1 MHIKQ
6 LTIQNYKSFMQA
18 SITFMPGV
26 NIITGRNNSGKTALL
41 EAASLVPRNKPH
53 RSIRTGTNRP
63 NSAFLATI
71 ALSIGDIERVIKA
84 SRTGEQFQLPIQQQT
99 EGVALNPATLWHT
112 ALKRGYWEIQA
123 EFKHKKTSEMSG
135 QNIQRPMATSQG
147 YITLH
152 CDKTTGEV
160 ALLGSTATPVNNL
173 GATLIQEF
181 TRNTYAFKAERLNIG
196 CYGFGTSIDLSP
208 DASNLPE
215 VLHVLQSENPS
226 RFERYNK
233 LIQRIFPQVRAVR
246 SRPVANN
253 QLEIVIWPI
262 EPATER
268 SDLAIPLTESGTGI
282 GQALAILY
290 VIISSQSPR
299 TIIIDEPNS
308 FLHPG
313 ASRTLLEIL
322 REHPQHQYII
332 STHSPETISASEPTT
347 IHIIKNTDGISD
359 VVAIDPAK
367 VGDLQSLLL
376 ETGSRLSDVFGADN
390 VLWVEGPTE
399 QACFPKIIRGIL
411 RRPISG
417 VSVLGVLQTGDF
429 DSKTNASNAFRI
441 YSRLTGQG
449 NALLPPA
456 IAFVFDRE
464 LRSEQDRTGLMKLGK
479 DRIFF
484 LSRRTYENYLLH
496 AGAIA
501 AILTSEASLEI
512 SQLEPGKIQE
522 FLDAHVADKKYY
534 QHSANKDPVA
544 DVDAPLLL
552 QDLFYAF
559 SEDKLRYN
567 KIQHSIAL
575 TDWLIENH
583 PEQLREISD
592 LIRKILDTHPASKTS
607 S

>member
-1 MHIKQ
+1 MHLKQ
-6 LTIQNYKSFMQA
+6 LIIKNYKGFLQS
-18 SITFMPGV
+18 SIAFSPGI

-41 EAASLVPRNKPH
+41 EAASLVPRSNPH
-53 RSIRTGTNRP
+53 RSIRA
-63 NSAFLATI
+63 SAAQPDSTFLATI
-71 ALSIGDIERVIKA
+71 AIDTADIVRAINASLEEESFLLPFWKQSEEDPSNPSIVWR
-84 SRTGEQFQLPIQQQT
+84 
-99 EGVALNPATLWHT
+99 T
-112 ALKRGYWEIQA
+112 ALRRGFWEIQA
-123 EFKHKKTSEMSG
+123 EFSYRKTSEHSG
-135 QNIQRPMATSQG
+135 QIIQGEVTDNHG
-147 YITLH
+147 YIILRK
-152 CDKTTGEV
+152 DADTGEI
-160 ALLGSTATPVNNL
+160 TPTNSARAPSNSL
-173 GATLIQEF
+173 GATMVHKF
-181 TRNTYAFKAERLNIG
+181 AKNTYAFKAERLNIG
-196 CYGFGTSIDLSP
+196 CYGFGMSTDLSP
-208 DASNLPE
+208 DASNLPQ
-215 VLHVLQSENPS
+215 VLNVLQSENPS

-233 LIQRIFPQVRAVR
+233 SIQRIFPQVKAVR

-262 EPATER
+262 DPSTER

-282 GQALAILY
+282 SQALAILY
-290 VIISSQSPR
+290 VIISSHTPR

-313 ASRTLLEIL
+313 ASRTLLEML

-332 STHSPETISASEPTT
+332 STHSPEIIAASDPST
-347 IHIIKNTDGISD
+347 IHLVKNTDGISE

-367 VGDLQSLLL
+367 VDDLQSLLL

-417 VSVLGVLQTGDF
+417 VSILGVLQTGDF
-429 DSKTNASNAFRI
+429 ESKTNASNAFRI
-441 YSRLTGQG
+441 YNRLTSQG

-464 LRSEQDRTGLMKLGK
+464 LRSEKDRAGLIKLGK

-484 LSRRTYENYLLH
+484 LLRRTYENYLLH
-496 AGAIA
+496 AEAIA
-501 AILTSEASLEI
+501 AILASEASLEM
-512 SQLEPGKIQE
+512 SQLEPKKIQDY
-522 FLDAHVADKKYY
+522 LDAHITDRKYY
-534 QHSANKDPVA
+534 QHSASKDPVA

-575 TDWLIENH
+575 TDWLIENQ
-583 PEQLREISD
+583 PDQLREVCD
-592 LIRKILDTHPASKTS
+592 LIGRILDTHPIGKADS
-607 S
+607 